1 MADKDLLDY
10 PSLVRRALLGV
21 VREVLDR
28 TTREGLPG
36 EHHFFL
42 SLRTDHPGVEMP
54 DWLRSQH
61 GDEMT
66 IVLQHQFWDLSVAEE
81 GFSVALKFA
90 GRPARLSVPFEALVA
105 FTDPAVPLG
114 LRLADSES
122 GEKGAP
128 QTSEGAPAPEPPAA
142 GGSGSR
148 VVPFQRPSR
157 GE

>member
-28 TTREGLPG
+28 TAREGLPG

-42 SLRTDHPGVEMP
+42 SLRTDHTGV
-54 DWLRSQH
+54 
-61 GDEMT
+61 
-66 IVLQHQFWDLSVAEE
+66 
-81 GFSVALKFA
+81 SVALRFA

-114 LRLADSES
+114 LRLADSPA
-122 GEKGAP
+122 GEKDSPA
-128 QTSEGAPAPEPPAA
+128 TSQEPPAPETPPAA
-142 GGSGSR
+142 GWGNR
-148 VVPFQRPSR
+148 VVPFQRPPR

>member
-1 MADKDLLDY
+1 MGKDLLDY

-21 VREVLDR
+21 VRDVLDR
-28 TTREGLPG
+28 TAREGLPG

-42 SLRTDHPGVEMP
+42 AFRTDHPGVEMP
-54 DWLRSQH
+54 DWLRSEQ

-90 GRPARLSVPFEALVA
+90 GRPAKVSVPFEALVA

-114 LRLADSES
+114 LRLADSPV
-122 GEKGAP
+122 GEGDAPGASRNPHPTPEAP
-128 QTSEGAPAPEPPAA
+128 QRDES
-142 GGSGSR
+142 SR
-148 VVPFQRPSR
+148 VVPFHRPPR